1 MDLEVQVDKI
11 RKKRHT
17 IMAQRLV
24 ILNRLDKKPM
34 NTIFVKEQG
43 YTFPAISYLDNF
55 VKSIVKYCEDYSA
68 NTVSEL
74 FQKACYFATPALSEK
89 DDEEIEYIEKLL
101 GQSYDKPVNP
111 DDYYCG
117 VIAFTKD
124 IMQTDLD
131 MAEITLIVDWVFTD
145 GKLNLEETKVDLK
158 NAFYGVDRED
168 AISSELLDAYEINK
182 LEEDH
187 VDLGSV
193 PIDDLLPLYES
204 LPNAWLE
211 TCPEKPDKNIIIA
224 IQ

>member
-1 MDLEVQVDKI
+1 
-11 RKKRHT
+11 
-17 IMAQRLV
+17 MAQRLV
-24 ILNRLDKKPM
+24 ILNRLNKKPM
-34 NTIFVKEQG
+34 NTIFVKERG

-55 VKSIVKYCEDYSA
+55 VKSITKYCEDYSA
-68 NTVSEL
+68 NTVEEL
-74 FQKACYFATPALSEK
+74 FQKACYFAAPALSEK
-89 DDEEIEYIEKLL
+89 DDEEIEYIEELL
-101 GQSYDKPVNP
+101 GQAYEKPVNP
-111 DDYYCG
+111 DDYYYG

-124 IMQTDLD
+124 IMETDLD

-158 NAFYGVDRED
+158 NVFYGVDRED
-168 AISSELLDAYEINK
+168 AISSGLLDAYEINK

-187 VDLGSV
+187 VELGAV

>member
-1 MDLEVQVDKI
+1 
-11 RKKRHT
+11 
-17 IMAQRLV
+17 MAQRLV
-24 ILNRLDKKPM
+24 ILNRLNKKPI
-34 NTIFVKEQG
+34 NTIFVKERG
-43 YTFPAISYLDNF
+43 YTFPALSYLDNF
-55 VKSIVKYCEDYSA
+55 IKSVAKYCEDYSA
-68 NTVSEL
+68 NTVNEL
-74 FQKACYFATPALSEK
+74 FQKACYFAAPALSEK
-89 DDEEIEYIEKLL
+89 DDEEIEYIEELL
-101 GQSYDKPVNP
+101 GQAYEKPVNP
-111 DDYYCG
+111 DDYYYG

-145 GKLNLEETKVDLK
+145 GKLNLRETKADLK

-168 AISSELLDAYEINK
+168 AISSGLLDAYEINK

-187 VDLGSV
+187 VELGSV

>member
-1 MDLEVQVDKI
+1 
-11 RKKRHT
+11 
-17 IMAQRLV
+17 MAQRLV

-34 NTIFVKEQG
+34 NTIFVKERG
-43 YTFPAISYLDNF
+43 YTFPALSYLDNF
-55 VKSIVKYCEDYSA
+55 VKSIAKYCKDYSA
-68 NTVSEL
+68 NTVNEL
-74 FQKACYFATPALSEK
+74 FQKACYFAAPALSEK
-89 DDEEIEYIEKLL
+89 DDEEIEYIESLL
-101 GQSYDKPVNP
+101 RQAYEKPVNP
-111 DDYYCG
+111 DDYYYG

-168 AISSELLDAYEINK
+168 AISSGLLDAYEINK
-182 LEEDH
+182 LDKDH
-187 VDLGSV
+187 VELGSV
-193 PIDDLLPLYES
+193 PINDLLPLYES

>member
-1 MDLEVQVDKI
+1 
-11 RKKRHT
+11 
-17 IMAQRLV
+17 MAQRLV
-24 ILNRLDKKPM
+24 ILNRLNKKPM
-34 NTIFVKEQG
+34 NTIFVKERG
-43 YTFPAISYLDNF
+43 YTFPALSYLDNF
-55 VKSIVKYCEDYSA
+55 VKSITKYCEDCSA

-74 FQKACYFATPALSEK
+74 FQKACYFAAPALSEK
-89 DDEEIEYIEKLL
+89 DDEEIEYIEELL
-101 GQSYDKPVNP
+101 GQAYEKPVNP
-111 DDYYCG
+111 DDYYYG

-168 AISSELLDAYEINK
+168 AISSGLLDAYEINK

-187 VDLGSV
+187 VELGSV

>member
-1 MDLEVQVDKI
+1 
-11 RKKRHT
+11 
-17 IMAQRLV
+17 MAQRLV
-24 ILNRLDKKPM
+24 ILNRLGPNKKPM
-34 NTIFVKEQG
+34 NTIFVKERG
-43 YTFPAISYLDNF
+43 HTFPAISYLNCLTRN
-55 VKSIVKYCEDYSA
+55 IIEYCEENTA
-68 NTVSEL
+68 NTVEEL
-74 FQKACYFATPALSEK
+74 FQKACYFAAPALSEK
-89 DDEEIEYIEKLL
+89 DDEEIEYIEELL
-101 GQSYDKPVNP
+101 GQAYEKPVNP
-111 DDYYCG
+111 DDYYYG

-168 AISSELLDAYEINK
+168 AISSGLLDAYEINK

-187 VDLGSV
+187 VELGSV

-211 TCPEKPDKNIIIA
+211 TCPEKPDKNILIA

>member
-1 MDLEVQVDKI
+1 
-11 RKKRHT
+11 
-17 IMAQRLV
+17 MAQRLV
-24 ILNRLDKKPM
+24 ILNRLNKKPM
-34 NTIFVKEQG
+34 NTIFVKERG
-43 YTFPAISYLDNF
+43 YTFPALSYLDNLA
-55 VKSIVKYCEDYSA
+55 KSITKYCEDYSA
-68 NTVSEL
+68 NNVKEL
-74 FQKACYFATPALSEK
+74 FQKACYFAAPALSEK
-89 DDEEIEYIEKLL
+89 DDEEIEYIEELL
-101 GQSYDKPVNP
+101 GQAYEKPVNP
-111 DDYYCG
+111 DDYYYG

-131 MAEITLIVDWVFTD
+131 MAEITLIVDWVFTG

-168 AISSELLDAYEINK
+168 AISSGLLDAYEINK

-187 VDLGSV
+187 VELGSV

>member
-1 MDLEVQVDKI
+1 
-11 RKKRHT
+11 
-17 IMAQRLV
+17 MAQRLV

-34 NTIFVKEQG
+34 NTIFVKERG

-55 VKSIVKYCEDYSA
+55 VKSITKYCEDYSA
-68 NTVSEL
+68 NTVEEL
-74 FQKACYFATPALSEK
+74 FQKACYFAAPALSEK
-89 DDEEIEYIEKLL
+89 DDEEIEYIEELL
-101 GQSYDKPVNP
+101 RQAYEKPVNP
-111 DDYYCG
+111 DDYYYG

-168 AISSELLDAYEINK
+168 AISSGLLDAYEINK

-187 VDLGSV
+187 VELGSV
-193 PIDDLLPLYES
+193 PINDLLPLYES

>member
-1 MDLEVQVDKI
+1 
-11 RKKRHT
+11 
-17 IMAQRLV
+17 MAQRLV
-24 ILNRLDKKPM
+24 ILNRLNKKPM
-34 NTIFVKEQG
+34 NTIFVKERG
-43 YTFPAISYLDNF
+43 YTFPALNHLDNF
-55 VKSIVKYCEDYSA
+55 VKSIAKYCEDYSA
-68 NTVSEL
+68 NTVNEL
-74 FQKACYFATPALSEK
+74 FQKACYFAAPALSEK
-89 DDEEIEYIEKLL
+89 DDEEIEYIEELL
-101 GQSYDKPVNP
+101 GQAYEKPVNP
-111 DDYYCG
+111 DDYYYG

-131 MAEITLIVDWVFTD
+131 MAEITLIVDWAFTG

-168 AISSELLDAYEINK
+168 AISSGLLDAYEINK

-187 VDLGSV
+187 VELGSV

-211 TCPEKPDKNIIIA
+211 TCPEKPNKNIIIA

>member
-1 MDLEVQVDKI
+1 
-11 RKKRHT
+11 
-17 IMAQRLV
+17 MAQRLV
-24 ILNRLDKKPM
+24 ILNRLNKKPM
-34 NTIFVKEQG
+34 NTIFVKERG
-43 YTFPAISYLDNF
+43 YTFPALNYLDNF
-55 VKSIVKYCEDYSA
+55 VKSITKYCEDYSA
-68 NTVSEL
+68 NTVEEL
-74 FQKACYFATPALSEK
+74 FQKACYFSAPALSEK
-89 DDEEIEYIEKLL
+89 DDEEIEYIEGLL
-101 GQSYDKPVNP
+101 GQAYEKPVNP
-111 DDYYCG
+111 DDYYYG

-131 MAEITLIVDWVFTD
+131 MAEITLIVNWVFTD

-168 AISSELLDAYEINK
+168 AISSGLLDAYEINK

-187 VDLGSV
+187 VELGSV

-204 LPNAWLE
+204 LPDAWLE

>member
-1 MDLEVQVDKI
+1 
-11 RKKRHT
+11 
-17 IMAQRLV
+17 MAQRLV
-24 ILNRLDKKPM
+24 ILNRLNKKPM
-34 NTIFVKEQG
+34 NTIFVKERG

-55 VKSIVKYCEDYSA
+55 VKSIAKYCEDHSA
-68 NTVSEL
+68 NTVEEL
-74 FQKACYFATPALSEK
+74 FQKACYFAAPALSEK
-89 DDEEIEYIEKLL
+89 DDEEIEYIEELL
-101 GQSYDKPVNP
+101 GQAYEKPVNP
-111 DDYYCG
+111 DDYYYG

-168 AISSELLDAYEINK
+168 AISSGLLDAYEINK

-187 VDLGSV
+187 VELGSV
-193 PIDDLLPLYES
+193 PINDLLPLYES

>member
-1 MDLEVQVDKI
+1 
-11 RKKRHT
+11 
-17 IMAQRLV
+17 MAQRLV
-24 ILNRLDKKPM
+24 ILNRLNKKPM
-34 NTIFVKEQG
+34 NTIFVKERG
-43 YTFPAISYLDNF
+43 YTFPALSYLDNF
-55 VKSIVKYCEDYSA
+55 VKSITKYCKDYSA
-68 NTVSEL
+68 NTVNEL
-74 FQKACYFATPALSEK
+74 FQKACYFAAPALSEK
-89 DDEEIEYIEKLL
+89 DDEEIEYIEELL
-101 GQSYDKPVNP
+101 GQAYEKPVNP
-111 DDYYCG
+111 DDYYYG

-168 AISSELLDAYEINK
+168 AISSGLLDAYEINK

-187 VDLGSV
+187 VELGSV
-193 PIDDLLPLYES
+193 PINDLLPLYES

>member
-1 MDLEVQVDKI
+1 
-11 RKKRHT
+11 
-17 IMAQRLV
+17 MAQRLV

-34 NTIFVKEQG
+34 NTIFVKERG

-55 VKSIVKYCEDYSA
+55 VKSITKYCEDYSA
-68 NTVSEL
+68 NTVEEL
-74 FQKACYFATPALSEK
+74 FQKACYFAAPALSEK
-89 DDEEIEYIEKLL
+89 DDEEIEYIEELL
-101 GQSYDKPVNP
+101 GQAYEKPVNP
-111 DDYYCG
+111 DDYYYG

-168 AISSELLDAYEINK
+168 AISSGLLDAYEINK

-187 VDLGSV
+187 VELGSV
-193 PIDDLLPLYES
+193 PINDLLPLYES

-211 TCPEKPDKNIIIA
+211 TYPEKPDKNIIIA

>member
-1 MDLEVQVDKI
+1 
-11 RKKRHT
+11 
-17 IMAQRLV
+17 MAQRLV
-24 ILNRLDKKPM
+24 ILNRLNKKPM
-34 NTIFVKEQG
+34 NTIFVKERG
-43 YTFPAISYLDNF
+43 YTFPALSYLDNF
-55 VKSIVKYCEDYSA
+55 VKSITKYCEDYSA
-68 NTVSEL
+68 NTVEEL
-74 FQKACYFATPALSEK
+74 FQKACYFAAPALSEK
-89 DDEEIEYIEKLL
+89 DDEEIEYIESLL
-101 GQSYDKPVNP
+101 GQAYEKPVNP
-111 DDYYCG
+111 DDYYYG

-168 AISSELLDAYEINK
+168 AISSGLLDAYEINK

-187 VDLGSV
+187 VELGSV
-193 PIDDLLPLYES
+193 PINDLLPLYES

>member
-1 MDLEVQVDKI
+1 
-11 RKKRHT
+11 
-17 IMAQRLV
+17 MAQRLV
-24 ILNRLDKKPM
+24 ILNRLNKKPM
-34 NTIFVKEQG
+34 NTIFVKERG
-43 YTFPAISYLDNF
+43 YTFPALSYLDNF
-55 VKSIVKYCEDYSA
+55 VKSITKYCEDYSA
-68 NTVSEL
+68 NTVEEL
-74 FQKACYFATPALSEK
+74 FQKACYFAAPALSEK
-89 DDEEIEYIEKLL
+89 DDEEIEYIEELL
-101 GQSYDKPVNP
+101 GQAYEKPVNP
-111 DDYYCG
+111 DDYYYG

-168 AISSELLDAYEINK
+168 AISSGLLDAYEINK

-187 VDLGSV
+187 VELGSV